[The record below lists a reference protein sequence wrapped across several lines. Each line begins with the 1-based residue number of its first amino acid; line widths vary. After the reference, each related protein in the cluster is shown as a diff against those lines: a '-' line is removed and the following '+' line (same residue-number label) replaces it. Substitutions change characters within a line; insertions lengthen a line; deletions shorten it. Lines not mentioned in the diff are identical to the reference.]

1 MKQEHVLGGNIA
13 RFGNSFFCGMC
24 KLKEPF
30 QTILDKNTNW
40 ESLVEQE
47 ADRLIKVIDSNSFPH
62 SADDKDKDKV
72 LLEKLKDKLSH
83 VYRIELPLDLN
94 EKDKRE
100 NKDLEDVK
108 SDKETTDGNN
118 VKEGEKDTKESIWEK
133 ISKKRCLPSLC
144 TSDKCH
150 IDGTDFR
157 ILNGKE
163 VKNKKEDTRKYKDT
177 WEYKVN
183 SRIEMQTLFTDGF
196 INSFNST
203 EELKS
208 KKNTP
213 YQNIAH
219 YRIYVQEKIPV
230 FIDDDN
236 IVTTAFV
243 DYIDYMVRP
252 NNVLIVSLKTDNY
265 GKSLDEIADIQHR
278 IQMINW
284 YTENGEFGHSSLAYL
299 FLFYP
304 ILYLTSLHNAEMKMW
319 EKRVKSAFH
328 RIFIGNKF
336 YVYSVTQLN
345 NRLYNPETLLAEKE
359 ESLIEKKKNNDIA
372 EIEQKESEY
381 FDYALYGLGK
391 LIDVDTMLQ
400 PHSYFYPNI
409 DYYHK
414 VMNDNVLKIYDNW
427 RALAL
432 NETFTVLCDQTL
444 RKGELEEMVTSR
456 YKLFVSV
463 VYQKTFIF
471 YENMYFQNES
481 ISQDMEDEIL
491 EFNRFFNITLPTY
504 NEVPLMF
511 YNKMREAMGVV
522 QVYDVLSDKIT
533 TSTRQQSERRER
545 SFNGAVGFLAVFA
558 IFSAAIDYISLLKT
572 YHGRYYLPGWNIHI
586 LDIFIVSIVFIVMTL
601 ILFRIFQVMSVSK
614 TVVTTWEHTWNSIS
628 SFFKRL
634 WHWIKFKK

>member
-1 MKQEHVLGGNIA
+1 
-13 RFGNSFFCGMC
+13 
-24 KLKEPF
+24 
-30 QTILDKNTNW
+30 
-40 ESLVEQE
+40 
-47 ADRLIKVIDSNSFPH
+47 
-62 SADDKDKDKV
+62 
-72 LLEKLKDKLSH
+72 
-83 VYRIELPLDLN
+83 
-94 EKDKRE
+94 
-100 NKDLEDVK
+100 
-108 SDKETTDGNN
+108 
-118 VKEGEKDTKESIWEK
+118 
-133 ISKKRCLPSLC
+133 
-144 TSDKCH
+144 
-150 IDGTDFR
+150 
-157 ILNGKE
+157 
-163 VKNKKEDTRKYKDT
+163 
-177 WEYKVN
+177 
-183 SRIEMQTLFTDGF
+183 MQTLFTDGF
-196 INSFNST
+196 INSFNPT

-236 IVTTAFV
+236 IVTTAFI

-359 ESLIEKKKNNDIA
+359 ESLIEKKKNNDTA

-533 TSTRQQSERRER
+533 TFTRQQSERRER
-545 SFNGAVGFLAVFA
+545 SFNVCVGALALLT
-558 IFSAAIDYISLLKT
+558 IFSATKDYVSLIQHFPERYFISELHVYGVKVLLDIITYVVVLTILYRLFRYISCNQKIM
-572 YHGRYYLPGWNIHI
+572 RKI
-586 LDIFIVSIVFIVMTL
+586 LGF
-601 ILFRIFQVMSVSK
+601 
-614 TVVTTWEHTWNSIS
+614 
-628 SFFKRL
+628 
-634 WHWIKFKK
+634 